1 MARSNRRALR
11 NKDIRR
17 GLDQTTDRLTESLAK
32 LIEHRL
38 AQKARSRETTSQPD
52 NSSSRSVPLSCATVG
67 ERHDSLAADI
77 AKLFTSGQFADVTIH
92 LGDEFVLS
100 GHSCILATRS
110 EYFNKALNSGLKE
123 AHSKEFRFSEGSVH
137 AYWRVFQFIYTGDYS
152 EATSAELSSPAD
164 DNELMLHFQVYM
176 AAKYFLIDQ
185 LMEIALQRFES
196 KSRSEWDSKL
206 LTKCI
211 HDVYDST
218 TEDDHKV
225 RNVVLDLTR
234 RYQVSLRDKSN
245 FRDLLRQGG
254 DFVVDLVVKSE
265 LGI

>member
-1 MARSNRRALR
+1 MARSNRRALQ
-11 NKDIRR
+11 NKAIRTV
-17 GLDQTTDRLTESLAK
+17 LDQTTDRLTENLARR
-32 LIEHRL
+32 IEHRL
-38 AQKARSRETTSQPD
+38 AQKARSREAASPPD
-52 NSSSRSVPLSCATVG
+52 NSSSRSVPLSCATMG
-67 ERHDSLAADI
+67 ECHDSLAADI

-92 LGDEFVLS
+92 LGEEFVFS

-110 EYFNKALNSGLKE
+110 EYFNKALGSGLKE
-123 AHSKEFRFSEGSVH
+123 AQSKEFRFSEGSVH

-152 EATSAELSSPAD
+152 ETTSAELSSPD

-176 AAKYFLIDQ
+176 VAKYFLIDQ
-185 LMEIALQRFES
+185 LTDISLQRFES
-196 KSRSEWDSKL
+196 KSRSEWDSKM

-211 HDVYDST
+211 LDVYDST
-218 TEDDHKV
+218 TEGDHKV

-234 RYQVSLRDKSN
+234 RYQTSLRDESN

-254 DFVVDLVVKSE
+254 DFVLDLVVKSE

>member
-11 NKDIRR
+11 NKDIQRA
-17 GLDQTTDRLTESLAK
+17 LDRSTDRLTENLTR
-32 LIEHRL
+32 LIERRL
-38 AQKARSRETTSQPD
+38 AQKAHSRETTSQPN
-52 NSSSRSVPLSCATVG
+52 NSSSRSMPLSCATMG

-92 LGDEFVLS
+92 LGEEFVLS

-123 AHSKEFRFSEGSVH
+123 ARSKEFRFSEGSVH
-137 AYWRVFQFIYTGDYS
+137 AYWRVFQFIYTGDYC
-152 EATSAELSSPAD
+152 ETTSAELSSPD

-176 AAKYFLIDQ
+176 VAKYFLIDQ
-185 LMEIALQRFES
+185 LVDIALQRFES

-211 HDVYDST
+211 QDVYDST
-218 TEDDHKV
+218 TEDDRQV
-225 RNVVLDLTR
+225 RNVILDLTR
-234 RYQVSLRDKSN
+234 RYQTSLRDESN

-254 DFVVDLVVKSE
+254 DFVLDLVVKSE